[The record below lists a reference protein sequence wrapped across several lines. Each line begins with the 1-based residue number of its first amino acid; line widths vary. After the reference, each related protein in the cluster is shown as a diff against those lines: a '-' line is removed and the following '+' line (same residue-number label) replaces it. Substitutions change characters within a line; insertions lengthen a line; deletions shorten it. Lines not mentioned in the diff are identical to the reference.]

1 MALPLDVFADLR
13 LAVDGE
19 GIDIQA
25 DGDHVVVDLPSLRAG
40 RRLLAAPPLSA
51 ERRPQATDRLHDA
64 LQIAGITV
72 EVRLQGDVIARV
84 GEEARP
90 GRLGQ
95 LLNLGAV
102 EVRPAPSLR
111 AAARQRPL
119 TAVLVVSGIAFLLGW
134 LVVRLWRA

>member
-1 MALPLDVFADLR
+1 
-13 LAVDGE
+13 
-19 GIDIQA
+19 
-25 DGDHVVVDLPSLRAG
+25 
-40 RRLLAAPPLSA
+40 
-51 ERRPQATDRLHDA
+51 
-64 LQIAGITV
+64 V

-84 GEEARP
+84 GEGARP